1 MFKVAILGIAPV
13 GFNTEPMK
21 NGVDFNKFFP
31 KYKQVLMG
39 PGPRADTKPCSPC
52 EITSTVEYEH
62 SQNAWLT
69 LPKHEIFTAKQHKI
83 S

>member
-21 NGVDFNKFFP
+21 NGADFNKFFR

-39 PGPRADTKPCSPC
+39 PGPRADTKPCSPR

-62 SQNAWLT
+62 SQNA
-69 LPKHEIFTAKQHKI
+69 
-83 S
+83 